1 MNAFIKAISY
11 YVPDSFVTNADIVND
26 FPDWTEEK
34 ISQKIGIKR
43 RYISNNLTAG
53 DMAERAANN
62 LFEEHSIDR
71 SSVDALILCTQSPDY
86 FLPTTACL
94 LQDKLGLSKN
104 IAAFDFNQGC
114 SGFIYGLAIAKS
126 FVLSGIAS
134 NILLITS
141 ESYNKYIHPKD
152 RGNRALFSDAAA
164 ATLIS
169 SDGMLEIGD
178 FVLGTDGRGAK
189 NLIVETGAARH
200 NDKMGIE
207 IDPENGVFQSP
218 DYLYMNGNEVFS
230 FSLEVVPPLVRDVL
244 IKNKLSQEMVDLFV
258 FHQANKHMLNFIR
271 KGLFIDEAK
280 FYLCME
286 DFGNT
291 VSSTIPI
298 ALYHALKESNIN
310 PSKSTILITG
320 FGVGYSWGGTV
331 LKFKD

>member
-11 YVPDSFVTNADIVND
+11 YVPETFVTNADIVKD
-26 FPDWTEEK
+26 FPDWSEEK

-53 DMAERAANN
+53 DMAERAVNK
-62 LFEEHSIDR
+62 LFEEHSID
-71 SSVDALILCTQSPDY
+71 SSSIDALILCTQSPDY

-94 LQDKLGLSKN
+94 LQDKLGLSTN
-104 IAAFDFNQGC
+104 VAAFDFNQGC

-126 FVLSGIAS
+126 FVLSGIAN
-134 NILLITS
+134 NILLVTS
-141 ESYNKYIHPKD
+141 ESYNKYIHQKD
-152 RGNRALFSDAAA
+152 RGNRAIFSDAAA

-169 SDGMLEIGD
+169 SDGMFEIGE
-178 FVLGTDGRGAK
+178 FVLGTDGKGAK

-200 NDKMGIE
+200 SDKRGIE

-244 IKNKLSQEMVDLFV
+244 MKNKLSQEMIDLFV

-271 KGLFIDEAK
+271 KELSISEEK

-286 DFGNT
+286 NFGNT

-298 ALYHALKESNIN
+298 ALYHAFKNHEISES
-310 PSKSTILITG
+310 KKTILITG
-320 FGVGYSWGGTV
+320 FGVGYSWGGTII
-331 LKFKD
+331 KKN